1 MITNKACR
9 FYNGLLVIIQDL
21 KQLAINRFLINRPRE
36 NELNARIES
45 QLLDMIIYQIDQ
57 NIKMKKDVK
66 QNF

>member
-1 MITNKACR
+1 MITNAACR
-9 FYNGLLVIIQDL
+9 FYNGLQVVIQDL
-21 KQLAINRFLINRPRE
+21 KLLAINRFLINRPRE

-66 QNF
+66 QKF

>member
-9 FYNGLLVIIQDL
+9 FYNGLPVIIDL

-57 NIKMKKDVK
+57 NVKMKKDVNQK
-66 QNF
+66 I

>member
-9 FYNGLLVIIQDL
+9 FYNGLPVIIDL
-21 KQLAINRFLINRPRE
+21 KQLAINRFHINRPRE
-36 NELNARIES
+36 NELNARSES